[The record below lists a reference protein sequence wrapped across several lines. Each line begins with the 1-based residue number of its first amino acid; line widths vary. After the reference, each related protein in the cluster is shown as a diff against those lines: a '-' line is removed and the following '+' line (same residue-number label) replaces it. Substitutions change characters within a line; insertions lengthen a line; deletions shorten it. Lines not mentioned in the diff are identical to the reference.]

1 MFSFIIMTLMRFKT
15 TRMKR
20 HGTYAVTGGAVGA
33 NGTQEQRLNLPGR
46 SGKVVP
52 IIAALIASCLATH
65 AQTDVRAY
73 RAPNHIVMAL
83 RHLQPND
90 QWNGAFYTD
99 GTGRY
104 GVISWG
110 SSCAVSK
117 DGYLLTANHVVSG
130 GERYVVGGWTDTGK
144 LIPAEV
150 LKRDEKSDLA
160 VIKVSLSDGVPS
172 WVTAQ
177 FVETNE
183 IQEGMDVFIWGY
195 LAVPGGY
202 MQFLRRGV
210 VSNNTPIEKDNRVV
224 YIETTASFGSSGSP
238 AFLQNGRPVGI
249 VTTTI
254 TLPGGLPLPAG
265 VAGLIPG
272 EKVNKILRDVGA
284 LPTARAA
291 AMATSR

>member
-1 MFSFIIMTLMRFKT
+1 MRNPFRVALLSLLALT
-15 TRMKR
+15 
-20 HGTYAVTGGAVGA
+20 
-33 NGTQEQRLNLPGR
+33 
-46 SGKVVP
+46 SVV
-52 IIAALIASCLATH
+52 LLA
-65 AQTDVRAY
+65 QSDVRVY

-83 RHLQPND
+83 RHLQPNE
-90 QWNGAFYTD
+90 QWNGTIYTE
-99 GTGRY
+99 GPERY
-104 GVISWG
+104 AVISWG

-117 DGYLLTANHVVSG
+117 DGYLLTANHVVSA
-130 GERYVVGGWTDTGK
+130 GERYVVGGWADTGK
-144 LIPAEV
+144 LTPAEV
-150 LKRDEKSDLA
+150 VKRDEKNDLA
-160 VIKVSLSDGVPS
+160 VIKVTAPGGVLS

-177 FVETNE
+177 FVETSE
-183 IQEGMDVFIWGY
+183 IQEGMDVFMWGY

-210 VSNNTPIEKDNRVV
+210 VSNNTPIQTDNRVV

-272 EKVNKILRDVGA
+272 EKVNNILREVGA
-284 LPTARAA
+284 LPAVRADATAALR
-291 AMATSR
+291 